1 MLTWAD
7 ANDLLKERV
16 NRVKQRI
23 VHELKLPEPQALQMW
38 LFGSQVTGRSHTGQ
52 PDIDLKVYHPS
63 FARTAPMTEEM
74 KRVKDGLNFKV
85 DIFYL
90 R

>member
-1 MLTWAD
+1 
-7 ANDLLKERV
+7 
-16 NRVKQRI
+16 
-23 VHELKLPEPQALQMW
+23 MW

-90 R
+90 RKPLEMPMLRIQ